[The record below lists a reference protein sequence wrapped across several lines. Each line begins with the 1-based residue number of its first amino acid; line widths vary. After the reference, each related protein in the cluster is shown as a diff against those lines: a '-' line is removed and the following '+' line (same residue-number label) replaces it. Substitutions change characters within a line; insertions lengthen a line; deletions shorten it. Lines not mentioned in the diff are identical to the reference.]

1 MYQKKAKG
9 SEFMA
14 VNQFLTSC
22 IPGCCEKHP
31 SVTRRMT
38 RMKFLWGKEWA
49 SGSSE
54 MVSLCM

>member
-22 IPGCCEKHP
+22 TLECCEKHP

-38 RMKFLWGKEWA
+38 RMEFLWGEEWA

>member
-1 MYQKKAKG
+1 
-9 SEFMA
+9 MA

-22 IPGCCEKHP
+22 TLECCEKHP

-38 RMKFLWGKEWA
+38 RMEFLWGEEWA